1 MTAPIRGLSHV
12 KGADNPPLR
21 HETVSGLLHR
31 AARKWPERS
40 AAVFC
45 EGNTRWTWAEL
56 NAEVDRLAAGLLSL
70 GLYRGDRVGI
80 WSPNRSEWLVAQFAT
95 ARIGLIL
102 VNINPA
108 YRRSELEYA
117 LNRVGCTALIT
128 ATRFKSSD
136 YIQMLRDLA
145 PELDRCAAGRL
156 QSARVPAL
164 RSIIHLGRSE
174 RPGMMRY
181 AEVMQRGRTAY
192 RSRLEGIEMRLRQI
206 DSINIQFTSG
216 TTGAPKGATLSHR
229 NIVNNGWFTGHAM
242 RLSEQDRLC
251 IPVPLYHCFGMVLGN
266 LAAVA
271 HGTCMVFPGEAFDA
285 AQTLNALSEERCTAL
300 HGVPTMFMAMV
311 DHPDFQSFDLTA
323 LRTGIMSGA
332 PCPVSLMHRVMR
344 DMNAEEITIAYGM
357 TETAPVSFQTATDD
371 PVTRR
376 TGTVGRV
383 QPHAEVKVVDEAGNT
398 MPAGQPGELC
408 TRGYLVMQS
417 YWDDPVRTAESIDPD
432 GWMHTGDL
440 GQIDAE
446 GFGNIIGRVKD
457 MVIRGGENI
466 YPAEIEEF
474 LRGHPDIADVQVF
487 GVPNERYGEELCA
500 WMVSRTGAEVP
511 LETVRAFC
519 DGQIAHF
526 KVPRHVRTV
535 TEFPMTVT
543 GKARKIEMRQSMM
556 GELGLSEIASA

>member
-12 KGADNPPLR
+12 KGADTPPLR

-31 AARKWPERS
+31 AARKWPARP

-45 EGNTRWTWAEL
+45 ESDTRWTWARL
-56 NAEVDRLAAGLLSL
+56 NAEVDRLAGGLLSL

-80 WSPNRSEWLVAQFAT
+80 WSPNRAEWLVAQFAT
-95 ARIGLIL
+95 ARIGLVL

-108 YRRSELEYA
+108 YRRAELEYA
-117 LNRVGCTALIT
+117 LNKVGCAALIT

-145 PELDRCAAGRL
+145 PELERCAPGRL
-156 QSARVPAL
+156 QAAKLPAL
-164 RSIIHLGRSE
+164 RSVIHLGRSE
-174 RPGMMRY
+174 RTGMFRY
-181 AEVMQRGRTAY
+181 AEVMLRGRTAY
-192 RSRLEGIEMRLRQI
+192 RSRLEGIEQRLGQT
-206 DSINIQFTSG
+206 DPINIQFTSG

-271 HGTCMVFPGEAFDA
+271 HGACMVFPGEAFDA
-285 AQTLNALSEERCTAL
+285 IQTLSALSDERCTAL
-300 HGVPTMFMAMV
+300 HGVPTMFQAMV
-311 DHPDFQSFDLTA
+311 DHPDFRNFDLTA

-332 PCPVSLMHRVMR
+332 PCPISLMHRVIR

-357 TETAPVSFQTATDD
+357 TETAPVSFQTSTDD
-371 PVTRR
+371 PVHRR

-383 QPHAEVKVVDEAGNT
+383 QPFAEVKVVDEAGET
-398 MPAGQPGELC
+398 VRVGEPGELC
-408 TRGYLVMQS
+408 TRGYLVMQG
-417 YWDDPVRTAESIDPD
+417 YWGDPERTSESIDAD

-440 GQIDAE
+440 GTIDPE
-446 GFGNIIGRVKD
+446 GYGNIIGRVKD

-474 LRGHPDIADVQVF
+474 LRSHPHISDVQVF
-487 GVPNERYGEELCA
+487 GIPDERYGEELCA
-500 WMVSRTGAEVP
+500 WIVERSGSKVA
-511 LETVRAFC
+511 LDDVRAFC

-526 KVPRHVRTV
+526 KVPRHVRSV
-535 TEFPMTVT
+535 AEFPMTVT
-543 GKARKIEMRQSMM
+543 GKARKIEMRQKMIE
-556 GELGLSEIASA
+556 ELGLKEAISA